1 MGICANSKDVY
12 KRQGLVGM
20 KTEDELLAFEQFYR
34 DRLVVITPVK
44 EKFLR
49 MKEQKEMPVECLFQ
63 EPVILREKGSGSGK
77 SAGRFPPNGISC
89 CWVRQPCWE
98 APSTNW

>member
-1 MGICANSKDVY
+1 MIDEVHKGTYDL
-12 KRQGLVGM
+12 GLVGM
-20 KTEDELLAFEQFYR
+20 KTEDELLAFEQFYQ

-63 EPVILREKGSGSGK
+63 EPVILREEGSGSGK
-77 SAGRFPPNGISC
+77 SAGRFLEKWG
-89 CWVRQPCWE
+89 
-98 APSTNW
+98 